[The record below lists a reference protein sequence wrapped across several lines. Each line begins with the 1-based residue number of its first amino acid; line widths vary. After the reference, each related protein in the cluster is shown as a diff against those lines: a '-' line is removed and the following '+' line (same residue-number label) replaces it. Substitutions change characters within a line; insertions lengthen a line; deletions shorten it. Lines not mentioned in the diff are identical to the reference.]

1 MTKYIYSA
9 MPSTIVGLLIL
20 ILVVSFGCTR
30 EDQSANANSTSDARI
45 DRIEDLTGA
54 HTRVV
59 WVQDLGQGGNPGAQG
74 DNLRLMGF
82 DSRDGHGQRVILDGP
97 ANFAKPYITPRGD
110 RVVYTDRT
118 RDVVMIVN
126 WDGSGLREVT
136 SGTGLAVWMDPF
148 TGHEWLYV
156 GVGQDGNR
164 APTRQ
169 RMERVRLD
177 DPEVRELVWDQ
188 TPVTEDQVQLSI
200 DGKMAGGTF
209 PWPHA
214 GVARLTEGAWDRLAQ
229 GCWPSISPDDQ
240 YLFWVFDGSHRNLTM
255 QRYGTEHRWQVP
267 INTAPGID
275 GYEVYH
281 PRWSNHPRFLV
292 VTGPYISGSG
302 GNRIRTGGPE
312 VSLHIGRFSEDFST
326 VEAWH
331 RVTDDT
337 LTDYYPDVW
346 VASGL
351 EMIQT
356 WAAGAESTDAPTD
369 ASTDAS
375 ARTNIS
381 EHSAAASSSAP
392 DNGLV
397 FWWEN
402 AARSS
407 VLFDSKS
414 SRYRD
419 VHLEPRGTARLTRYF
434 AMDTSR
440 GGHFILE
447 QTDDILSALRNTNQ
461 LTIEAVITPSLPDQS
476 GPARIITFSS
486 GPSARN
492 VTLGQSGD
500 RLVLRLRTERTG
512 PNAVP
517 PELDLLPLTAGE
529 PTHVVVTYADGL
541 VTAYADGQ
549 HVFSS
554 DAVHGGFGTW
564 SPQHLL
570 FGDEWGGGRFW
581 AGQLEGVAIYNQV
594 LTPEKA
600 AQRYSEAQARV
611 ADRVPAEVLVARVR
625 LLEAL
630 PVPTVE
636 AVAPYQ
642 RALLVNRYAV
652 EEVLEGE
659 AHGQEILIA
668 HWVIMDGRVL
678 ETAPRRQGDVFQLR
692 LEFFDDRPEL
702 EGEKIS
708 LEGHDFL
715 LPLYYDVQS

>member
-1 MTKYIYSA
+1 MTKYAHFILL
-9 MPSTIVGLLIL
+9 GLIWGTLML
-20 ILVVSFGCTR
+20 ALVLTCGCGS
-30 EDQSANANSTSDARI
+30 ENQSANATRVAEPLI
-45 DRIEDLTGA
+45 DPIEELTGV

-59 WVQDLGQGGNPGAQG
+59 WVQDLGQGGNPGALG
-74 DNLRLMGF
+74 ENLRLMGF
-82 DSRDGHGQRVILDGP
+82 DSRDGSGQRIILDGP
-97 ANFAKPYITPRGD
+97 ANYAKPYITPRGD
-110 RVVYTDRT
+110 RVVYSDRT
-118 RDVVMIVN
+118 RDVVMVVN
-126 WDGSGLREVT
+126 WDGSGLREVA
-136 SGTGLAVWMDPF
+136 SGIGLAVWMDPHS
-148 TGHEWLYV
+148 GREWLYV
-156 GVGQDGNR
+156 GLGVDENR

-169 RMERVRLD
+169 RMERVLLD
-177 DPEVRELVWDQ
+177 DPGIRELVWDR

-214 GVARLTEGAWDRLAQ
+214 GVARLAEGAWDRLAQ

-255 QRYGTEHRWQVP
+255 QRYGTDHRWQVP

-292 VTGPYISGSG
+292 VTGPYIRGGG

-331 RVTDDT
+331 RLTDDT

-351 EMIQT
+351 ELIQA
-356 WAAGAESTDAPTD
+356 WAAEAESQVKTSPHDAEPHVGPS
-369 ASTDAS
+369 APST
-375 ARTNIS
+375 
-381 EHSAAASSSAP
+381 SAAPEDSLIFRWETASRA
-392 DNGLV
+392 G
-397 FWWEN
+397 
-402 AARSS
+402 
-407 VLFDSKS
+407 VLFDPRND
-414 SRYRD
+414 RYRD
-419 VHLEPRGTARLTRYF
+419 AHLEPRGTARLTRHF

-440 GGHFILE
+440 GGHFVLD
-447 QTDDILSALRNTNQ
+447 QADDLLSALRETNQ
-461 LTIEAVITPSLPDQS
+461 LSIEALITPTLPDQS
-476 GPARIITFSS
+476 GPARIVTFSS

-512 PNAVP
+512 VNAVP

-529 PTHVVVTYADGL
+529 TTHVIVTYWNGR
-541 VTAYADGQ
+541 VTAFADGQ
-549 HVFSS
+549 PVFSS
-554 DAVHGGFGTW
+554 DAVQGDFSTW

-570 FGDEWGGGRFW
+570 FGDEWGGGRHW
-581 AGQLEGVAIYNQV
+581 AGQLEGVAIYNRA
-594 LTPEKA
+594 LTPEEA
-600 AQRYSEAQARV
+600 AQRFAQARARV
-611 ADRVPAEVLVARVR
+611 AQRTPAETLVARVQ

-659 AHGQEILIA
+659 AHTPEILIA
-668 HWVIMDGRVL
+668 HWVIMDGQVL
-678 ETAPRRQGDVFQLR
+678 DAAARREGEVFQLH

-708 LEGHDFL
+708 MEGHDFL
-715 LPLYYDVQS
+715 LPLYYDVRS

>member
-1 MTKYIYSA
+1 MTKYICLT
-9 MPSTIVGLLIL
+9 MPSTIIRVLIL
-20 ILVVSFGCTR
+20 ILIVTFGCTR
-30 EDQSANANSTSDARI
+30 EDQSANANNTSDARM
-45 DRIEDLTGA
+45 DRIEELTGA

-59 WVQDLGQGGNPGAQG
+59 WVQDLGHGGNPGAQG
-74 DNLRLMGF
+74 DNLRLKGF

-97 ANFAKPYITPRGD
+97 ANYAKPYITPRGD
-110 RVVYTDRT
+110 RVVYTDRS
-118 RDVVMIVN
+118 RDSVMIVN

-177 DPEVRELVWDQ
+177 DPGVRELVWDQ

-200 DGKMAGGTF
+200 DGKLAGGTF

-214 GVARLTEGAWDRLAQ
+214 GVARLTERSWDRLAQ

-292 VTGPYISGSG
+292 VTGPYISGGG

-312 VSLHIGRFSEDFST
+312 VSLHIGRFSADFST
-326 VEAWH
+326 LEAWH
-331 RVTDDT
+331 RLTDDT

-351 EMIQT
+351 ELIQT
-356 WAAGAESTDAPTD
+356 WAAEAESQVKTPPHDAEPHDGPSPPAAPEDGLLYRWET
-369 ASTDAS
+369 AS
-375 ARTNIS
+375 
-381 EHSAAASSSAP
+381 
-392 DNGLV
+392 
-397 FWWEN
+397 
-402 AARSS
+402 RSS
-407 VLFDSKS
+407 VLFDPRNN
-414 SRYRD
+414 RYRD
-419 VHLEPRGTARLTRYF
+419 AHLEPRGTARLTRHF
-434 AMDTSR
+434 AMDTSQ
-440 GGHFILE
+440 GGHFVLD
-447 QTDDILSALRNTNQ
+447 QSDALLPALRDTNQ
-461 LTIEAVITPSLPDQS
+461 LSIEAMITPSLSDQS

-512 PNAVP
+512 VNAVP
-517 PELDLLPLTAGE
+517 PELDLLPLKAGE
-529 PTHVVVTYADGL
+529 STHVIVTYKGGR
-541 VTAYADGQ
+541 VTAFADGQ
-549 HVFSS
+549 PVFSS
-554 DAVHGGFGTW
+554 DAVQGGFSTW
-564 SPQHLL
+564 SPQHML
-570 FGDEWGGGRFW
+570 FGDEWGGGRHW
-581 AGQLEGVAIYNQV
+581 AGQMEGVAIYNRA
-594 LTPEKA
+594 LAPEA
-600 AQRYSEAQARV
+600 AGRLFSEAQARI
-611 ADRVPAEVLVARVR
+611 ADRTPAQALVARVR

-659 AHGQEILIA
+659 TNTPEILIA
-668 HWVIMDGRVL
+668 HWVIMDGRIL
-678 ETAPRRQGDVFQLR
+678 ETAARQEGDVFQLR

-708 LEGHDFL
+708 MEGHDFL

>member
-1 MTKYIYSA
+1 MTKYAHFILL
-9 MPSTIVGLLIL
+9 GLIWGTLML
-20 ILVVSFGCTR
+20 ALVLTCGCGS
-30 EDQSANANSTSDARI
+30 ENQSANATRVAEPLI
-45 DRIEDLTGA
+45 DPIEELTGA

-59 WVQDLGQGGNPGAQG
+59 WVQDLGQGGNPGALG
-74 DNLRLMGF
+74 ENLRLMGF
-82 DSRDGHGQRVILDGP
+82 DSRDGSGQRIILDGP
-97 ANFAKPYITPRGD
+97 ANYAKPYITPRGD
-110 RVVYTDRT
+110 RVVYSDRT
-118 RDVVMIVN
+118 RDVVMVVN
-126 WDGSGLREVT
+126 WNGSGLREVA
-136 SGTGLAVWMDPF
+136 SGIGLAVWMDPHS
-148 TGHEWLYV
+148 GREWLYV
-156 GVGQDGNR
+156 GLGVDENR

-169 RMERVRLD
+169 RMERVLLD
-177 DPEVRELVWDQ
+177 DPGIRELVWDR

-214 GVARLTEGAWDRLAQ
+214 GVARLAEGAWDRLAQ

-255 QRYGTEHRWQVP
+255 QRYGTDHRWQVP

-292 VTGPYISGSG
+292 VTGPYIRGGG

-331 RVTDDT
+331 RLTDDT

-351 EMIQT
+351 ELIQA
-356 WAAGAESTDAPTD
+356 WAAEAESQVKTSPHDAEPHVGPS
-369 ASTDAS
+369 APST
-375 ARTNIS
+375 
-381 EHSAAASSSAP
+381 SAAPEDSLIFRWETASRA
-392 DNGLV
+392 G
-397 FWWEN
+397 
-402 AARSS
+402 
-407 VLFDSKS
+407 VLFDPRND
-414 SRYRD
+414 RYRD
-419 VHLEPRGTARLTRYF
+419 AHLEPRGTARLTRHF

-440 GGHFILE
+440 GGHFVLD
-447 QTDDILSALRNTNQ
+447 QADDLLSALRETNQ
-461 LTIEAVITPSLPDQS
+461 LSIEALITPTLPDQS
-476 GPARIITFSS
+476 GPARIVTFSS

-500 RLVLRLRTERTG
+500 RLALRLRTERTG
-512 PNAVP
+512 VNAVP

-529 PTHVVVTYADGL
+529 TTHVIVTYWNGR
-541 VTAYADGQ
+541 VTAFADGQ
-549 HVFSS
+549 PVFSS
-554 DAVHGGFGTW
+554 DAVQGDFSTW

-570 FGDEWGGGRFW
+570 FGDEWGGGRHW
-581 AGQLEGVAIYNQV
+581 AGQLEGVAIYNRA
-594 LTPEKA
+594 LTPEEA
-600 AQRYSEAQARV
+600 AQRFAQARARV
-611 ADRVPAEVLVARVR
+611 AQRTPAETLVARVQ

-659 AHGQEILIA
+659 AHTPEILIA
-668 HWVIMDGRVL
+668 HWVIMDGQVL
-678 ETAPRRQGDVFQLR
+678 DAAARREGEVFQLH

-708 LEGHDFL
+708 MEGHDFL
-715 LPLYYDVQS
+715 LPLYYDVRS